1 MTKSVQ
7 PQLSPEEFDAQFREI
22 ANQLRVAPIETIDD
36 CYARLLKLLSYS
48 EATLV
53 AFLKRCTGAQLQ
65 TALTALDMAV
75 VVQASP
81 AVVEA
86 LEQTA
91 RRLPEYDLESCL
103 LAARSA
109 FAKKIVFALNGTD
122 DATRQERFAELFR
135 QAEKGKASAQFRVN
149 RLHKWNLRVGALS
162 GVFLFKNLAVVF
174 AKARRDVNDSGSVF
188 C

>member
-109 FAKKIVFALNGTD
+109 FAKKIVLALNGTD
-122 DATRQERFAELFR
+122 DATRQERFAELLR
-135 QAEKGKASAQFRVN
+135 QAEKGKASAQFRVA
-149 RLHKWNLRVGALS
+149 LHYYFGNCVEKDYEQAQTWAE
-162 GVFLFKNLAVVF
+162 
-174 AKARRDVNDSGSVF
+174 KAREQGYPPALLFFELPR
-188 C
+188 